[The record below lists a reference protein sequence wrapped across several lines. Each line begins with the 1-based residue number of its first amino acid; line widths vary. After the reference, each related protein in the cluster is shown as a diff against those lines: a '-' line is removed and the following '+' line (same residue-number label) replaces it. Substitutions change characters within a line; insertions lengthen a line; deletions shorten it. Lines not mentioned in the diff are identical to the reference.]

1 MKDKNNKK
9 GTDGLFKSSKIIESI
24 FDAKYDLSQLQILS
38 ADGLIPFIDSTGCEG
53 ARLLFFQNIP
63 SVAINTDKQEKS
75 LNRCLVEIRISIS
88 TLKMISEI
96 INYELQCFEKDL
108 HDDRK
113 CELKTKNYEHYMF
126 G

>member
-96 INYELQCFEKDL
+96 INYELECFENARCDKA
-108 HDDRK
+108 K
-113 CELKTKNYEHYMF
+113 CGTKNNEHVMF